1 MVCWFRYSIY
11 GMHVSHPA
19 TSPPAHH
26 THTHPEC
33 MEVAPPLLT
42 QIIATK
48 LTVLYLA
55 LKTKLNPL
63 SNLII
68 VINKKPVK

>member
-1 MVCWFRYSIY
+1 MARMCVCTC
-11 GMHVSHPA
+11 PP
-19 TSPPAHH
+19 TNPPAHAH
-26 THTHPEC
+26 THTEQ
-33 MEVAPPLLT
+33 MEGCPTSLT

-68 VINKKPVK
+68 IIKKKPVK

>member
-1 MVCWFRYSIY
+1 MARIC
-11 GMHVSHPA
+11 HTHPP
-19 TSPPAHH
+19 TPLH
-26 THTHPEC
+26 THTQNGWR
-33 MEVAPPLLT
+33 VAPPLLT

-55 LKTKLNPL
+55 SKTKLNPL

-68 VINKKPVK
+68 VIKKKPVK

>member
-1 MVCWFRYSIY
+1 MARMCVCTHPPTNPPIY
-11 GMHVSHPA
+11 A
-19 TSPPAHH
+19 H
-26 THTHPEC
+26 THTHAHSRWR
-33 MEVAPPLLT
+33 VAPPLLT

-68 VINKKPVK
+68 IIKKKPVK